1 MVYKKNKAIAIVI
14 AFVFC
19 LSFLAPAMISP
30 SVAQAA
36 DAIEYSYVGS
46 GQFKTSDTAQSI
58 GKIVVNVD
66 DVKVLN
72 TYAEGGN
79 YLSVNLPEG
88 MTFNVSSTLPNG
100 LYDGSGLVELGS
112 KIIATNYASTY
123 PANVSVDKRTL
134 NLKVYR
140 DAGQS
145 GSESFTIKLDV
156 IVKDAAG
163 DVSVMIG
170 GPTVFPQTF
179 VNIGKTVTSG
189 STTTM
194 VKSVKTFGDGGGTI
208 DDIIIMENMK
218 NTFKADETITLKL
231 PNGFVWN
238 KDNTA
243 VTGDWGLAG
252 YALAAGNANIT
263 ANGRE
268 LQIKLANLPA
278 TRTDAARLVINGAV
292 INIED
297 TGRTGDISV
306 NVKSS
311 GDVTETDV
319 VVAKYGDYKVLL
331 SEDTTKELTAGKTGQ
346 KLGTFLIEEEIPES
360 LIAGRT
366 VVFELPAG
374 VKWTGAP
381 TITAKKG
388 SNILGTATPVSGSK
402 GRAIKYTVD
411 TGSRSSL
418 VKLAIESG
426 KVYVE
431 PGFSGPIEVEV
442 SGTAGVEGTVK
453 VAEVAPAI
461 TLKAEGVK
469 DIIIGEQNQQV
480 ADILIVE
487 SKAEAILRD
496 SNHDQIVLAVDDG
509 YKFYKKPTVT
519 VSEGDLEIDSY
530 KLNSSNT
537 ELTIKIKYNST
548 KASTIKIA
556 DVYLTGFRSAP
567 EGPVVAVLKE
577 AKGAVGNGS
586 GSTALDEGRQYLGE
600 TANEF
605 SEVSAGKVV
614 IANCVT
620 PANSGASISFK
631 IASNIYTV
639 NGIAKVMDVAPYIK
653 GDRTYVPM
661 RYLGEVLGAEVVWDD
676 AARTVTLTKGE
687 TTAVFTIGSN
697 AYTVNGESK
706 TADVA
711 PEIASDR
718 TMLPARYV
726 AEAFGAQVG
735 WDAASQTV
743 IISQL

>member
-58 GKIVVNVD
+58 GKIVVNID
-66 DVKVLN
+66 DVKVVN

-112 KIIATNYASTY
+112 KIIATNYALTY

-218 NTFKADETITLKL
+218 NTFKVGEVITLKL
-231 PNGFVWN
+231 PNGFVWDGSAT
-238 KDNTA
+238 KL
-243 VTGDWGLAG
+243 TGDWGLAG
-252 YALAAGNANIT
+252 YALAAGSANIN
-263 ANGRE
+263 ASGRE
-268 LQIKLANLPA
+268 LKITLASLP
-278 TRTDAARLVINGAV
+278 TDRTDAARLVIGDAKIV
-292 INIED
+292 IED

-311 GDVTETDV
+311 VDVTETDV
-319 VVAKYGDYKVLL
+319 VVAKYGDYEVLL
-331 SEDTTKELTAGKTGQ
+331 TEDTTKELTAGKTDQ
-346 KLGTFLIEEEIPES
+346 KLGTFIIEESIPQS
-360 LIAGRT
+360 LIPGRS
-366 VVFELPAG
+366 VVLELPAG
-374 VKWTGAP
+374 VKWTGNP
-381 TITAKKG
+381 TISAKKG
-388 SNILGTATPVSGSK
+388 SNILGSATPVSGSK
-402 GRAIKYTVD
+402 GRAIKYTVQTHD
-411 TGSRSSL
+411 SL
-418 VKLAIESG
+418 NKLALEGG

-586 GSTALDEGRQYLGE
+586 GSTALDEGRQYLGG